1 MTAIV
6 GLARAGRVYMGG
18 DSAMTTDHG
27 EQWLCASPKVWRAGS
42 YVFGAAGDADY
53 IELAKIA
60 LARQPESPDEVPALI
75 AKTQGERGSEATGS
89 LILGHAGKLYEL
101 AGAAVVRYAGA
112 LLCTGSGRSE
122 ARAAL
127 YRRPGAPVALVKLAL
142 AAAADT
148 RSDVRRPF
156 HVVAV

>member
-18 DSAMTTDHG
+18 DSAMTSKG

-42 YVFGAAGDADY
+42 YVFGVAGSVEY
-53 IELAKIA
+53 IELCKRA
-60 LARQPESPDEVPALI
+60 LARAPDAPDEVPALVRKI
-75 AKTQGERGSEATGS
+75 LNELDSEADGN
-89 LILGHAGKLYEL
+89 LIFGTAGALYEVE
-101 AGAAVVRYAGA
+101 GAAIVRYAGGV
-112 LLCTGSGRSE
+112 LCTGSGGCE
-122 ARAAL
+122 ARGAL

-156 HVVAV
+156 HVVFA

>member
-18 DSAMTTDHG
+18 DSAMTTEHG
-27 EQWLCASPKVWRAGS
+27 EQWLCAAPKVWRSGA
-42 YVFGAAGDADY
+42 YVFGASGDSDY
-53 IELAKIA
+53 IELAKLA
-60 LARQPESPDEVPALI
+60 LERQPDAPADVPGLI
-75 AKTQGERGSEATGS
+75 AKVLAESGSEATGS
-89 LILGHAGKLYEL
+89 LILGHEGRLYEL
-101 AGAAVVRYAGA
+101 AGSAVVRYAGG

-127 YRRPGAPVALVKLAL
+127 YRRPGAPLALVRLAL

-156 HVVAV
+156 HVVSA

>member
-75 AKTQGERGSEATGS
+75 AKTQGERGSEAT
-89 LILGHAGKLYEL
+89 
-101 AGAAVVRYAGA
+101 AVRVEQREIVVEIVQQRIRLLGA
-112 LLCTGSGRSE
+112 LVPDEGGHQSR
-122 ARAAL
+122 
-127 YRRPGAPVALVKLAL
+127 
-142 AAAADT
+142 
-148 RSDVRRPF
+148 
-156 HVVAV
+156 